1 MSRSTAGASGL
12 KIQSKTVLKF
22 LVLSNMSSSH
32 EPPVFPSQLRMKT
45 SLLSVLLI
53 EQLFLLGY
61 GMFTELKRAG
71 DVDIS
76 EDEIVL
82 DEDADQDKEELV
94 DDGELGPVLNR
105 FPGGQTF
112 IGVIRGPERIE
123 CIEAN

>member
-1 MSRSTAGASGL
+1 
-12 KIQSKTVLKF
+12 
-22 LVLSNMSSSH
+22 
-32 EPPVFPSQLRMKT
+32 MKT

-94 DDGELGPVLNR
+94 DDGELGPVLNGSLADR
-105 FPGGQTF
+105 PSSG
-112 IGVIRGPERIE
+112 
-123 CIEAN
+123 